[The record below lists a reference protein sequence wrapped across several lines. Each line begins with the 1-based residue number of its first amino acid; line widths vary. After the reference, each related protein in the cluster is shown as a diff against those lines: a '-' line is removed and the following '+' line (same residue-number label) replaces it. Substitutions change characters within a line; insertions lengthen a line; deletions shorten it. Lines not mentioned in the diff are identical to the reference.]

1 MQTYKVIGNVAI
13 LGVGLVLKLTQ
24 AQATTRSNLLKKK
37 KDDIYIVLEPVQ
49 FKQGEIVTVV
59 SGNVSKAVM
68 ANLEATSKIQKKE
81 QQKTVKSAPKKDSKK
96 KLDSASEKD
105 EDEILDINPDENND
119 LQSENDDEKIIDNG
133 DINNLPITTRSK

>member
-13 LGVGLVLKLTQ
+13 LGVGLILKLTQ

-68 ANLEATSKIQKKE
+68 ANLEDASKSQKKE
-81 QQKTVKSAPKKDSKK
+81 QQKTAKSTPKKDNKK
-96 KLDSASEKD
+96 KLNLASEGGED
-105 EDEILDINPDENND
+105 EDMDINPDESGD
-119 LQSENDDEKIIDNG
+119 LQSENDDKKIIDNG
-133 DINNLPITTRSK
+133 DINNLPITTKSK